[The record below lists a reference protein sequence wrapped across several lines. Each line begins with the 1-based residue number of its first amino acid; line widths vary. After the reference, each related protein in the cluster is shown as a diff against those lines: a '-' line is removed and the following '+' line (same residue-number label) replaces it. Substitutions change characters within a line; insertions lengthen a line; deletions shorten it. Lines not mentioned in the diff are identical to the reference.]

1 MEPDGEPFST
11 PSSDLCPV
19 RWKGQAAMLKV
30 AKGAEEQRGNL
41 LMVWLAGQGAAQ
53 VYRHE
58 GPALL
63 MEQLDPEP
71 DLTAMVGAGQDDEA
85 SRILCRAAAGVHLPR
100 RDPPPE
106 LAPLLQ
112 WFRALE
118 ERQRQSSLFAGCWG
132 LAQALL
138 SSPQDVRPLHG
149 DLHHGNVLHSSER
162 GWLVIDPK
170 GLLGERGYDFANML
184 CNPSL
189 ETARHPGRLERKAG
203 VIAAAAGLD
212 RARLLAWVTA
222 YAGLSA
228 AWHLEDDQPTEA
240 GQTLDLAQQ
249 ALALSPAP

>member
-53 VYRHE
+53 VYRHGGRAVVLERIE
-58 GPALL
+58 G
-63 MEQLDPEP
+63 DH

-85 SRILCRAAAGVHLPR
+85 SRILCWAAAGVHLPR
-100 RDPPPE
+100 PGPPRE
-106 LAPLLQ
+106 LLPLPW
-112 WFRALE
+112 WFEALADA
-118 ERQRQSSLFAGCWG
+118 SSQGGLFAQCWEI
-132 LAQALL
+132 ARQLL
-138 SSPQDVRPLHG
+138 DIPQDVRPLHG
-149 DLHHGNVLHSSER
+149 DLHHGNVMHSPRR

-170 GLLGERGYDFANML
+170 GLLGERGYDFANIL

-189 ETARHPGRLERKAG
+189 ETAGHPGRLERQAG

-212 RARLLAWVTA
+212 RARLLAWVAA